1 MVQPMHGTVASLSL
15 RRLPFGVDIENSYYN
30 NWCFPMQTR
39 DAFAKQHGDEE
50 FWHSAQ
56 PENFS
61 VLQV

>member
-1 MVQPMHGTVASLSL
+1 MVQPLHGTVASLSL
-15 RRLPFGVDIENSYYN
+15 RKLPFGVDIENSYYN
-30 NWCFPMQTR
+30 NSCFPMQTR
-39 DAFAKQHGDEE
+39 DAFANTRDEE